1 MPDIIKSKRNLE
13 YSWKIQKGKFFKSFL
28 SKLKG
33 FDREAKKTLVEET
46 EDILKACNNPKS
58 KEPYIGTGSV
68 VGYVQSGKT
77 TSFNALSMLALDN
90 GYDFIIVLGGRNNPL
105 LNQNRKEFRDLLS
118 PFTENE
124 SVNFFEASGIS
135 EISDIPIKNL
145 SKENNFFHDEA
156 KPLVTVILKHQGHL
170 EELTRQ
176 LGNIRDNKIV
186 ISNTNTLIIDDEA
199 DNASLNGLINEEG
212 EQTAIYKELTRLRD
226 VLPRHS
232 LVQYTATPQALLL
245 ASKSDH
251 YSPDWV
257 RVITP
262 GNAYVG
268 GNDLFNNDSCQTL
281 VIPESDVIGTKKKD
295 LEGFELPGTFFDALI
310 EFLLIACQCR
320 INKEIFDKNLTMLVH
335 PGVETTVHSA
345 WYRKIEGTLGD
356 WKMESSEE
364 PTAWKSQHKESFLK
378 AYKRLSQTAD
388 SKIAKFNTLFELV
401 PNLLSYGI
409 NVVALNASNEPGAR
423 NQISWQDKVNIVV
436 GAALLDRGYVVKGLV
451 ITYMPRGSGG
461 GNVDAI
467 QQRGRFYGYK
477 RKYLEFI
484 RIRLARDLLEAYR
497 SYASSEADLYRRLKE
512 FSKKDEPF
520 QNWER
525 IMIMDP
531 KLKPCRAN
539 VIGID
544 LAETVPARGQW
555 YFPAYP
561 DSSSFVHNKNVFQ
574 EFIKDVSSSFSQYT
588 MDGSDGWSLEA
599 SCMKSAPFSLE
610 KVIKYFT
617 RLEVSTAD
625 SSRWQAVKLTL
636 AWLRDK
642 SCKASIFLMGTKS
655 IDIDEFATRKRTLSS
670 VGAALTSGIIFQGK
684 NSRVNYPGA
693 RQIFDSDKDVIT
705 IQINKLR
712 LEGSRKPG
720 EIIVP
725 CLRVSEKLKVIR
737 EM

>member
-13 YSWKIQKGKFFKSFL
+13 SSWKIQKGKFFKSFL
-28 SKLKG
+28 SNLKG

-90 GYDFIIVLGGRNNPL
+90 GYNFIIVLGGRNNPL

-145 SKENNFFHDEA
+145 SKENSFFHDEA

-170 EELTRQ
+170 KELTRQ
-176 LGNIRDNKIV
+176 LGNSRDNKIV
-186 ISNTNTLIIDDEA
+186 ISNTNALIIDDEA

-268 GNDLFNNDSCQTL
+268 GNELFNNDSCQSL

-320 INKEIFDKNLTMLVH
+320 IKKEIFDKNLTMLVH
-335 PGVETTVHSA
+335 PGVETIVHSA
-345 WYRKIEGTLGD
+345 WYRKIEGTLAD

-364 PTAWKSQHKESFLK
+364 PMAWKSLHKDSFLQ

-409 NVVALNASNEPGAR
+409 NVVALNASKEPGAR

-451 ITYMPRGSGG
+451 NTYMPRGSGG

-512 FSKKDEPF
+512 FAKKNEPF

-561 DSSSFVHNKNVFQ
+561 DSSSFDYNKNVFQ
-574 EFIKDVSSSFSQYT
+574 EFLNDISSSFSQYS
-588 MDGSDGWSLEA
+588 MVGSDEWSLEA
-599 SCMKSAPFSLE
+599 SCMKSTHISLE
-610 KVIKYFT
+610 KVLKYFT

-625 SSRWQAVKLTL
+625 SNRWQAVKLTL

-655 IDIDEFATRKRTLSS
+655 IDIDEFATRKRKLST
-670 VGAALTSGIIFQGK
+670 VGAALTSGNIFQGK
-684 NSRVNYPGA
+684 NSRINYPGA
-693 RQIFDSDKDVIT
+693 RQIFDLDKDVIT

-712 LEGSRKPG
+712 LEGSRKSG
-720 EIIVP
+720 EIILP
-725 CLRVSEKLKVIR
+725 CLRVSEKIKVIR
-737 EM
+737 EK